1 MAAKKKKR
9 KLTAKQIAAG
19 FGGKKKSA
27 SAGEMGWGGFK
38 GMGTAAAGKKKGR
51 KKGKR
56 KAKRGGHVPLPILK
70 RRLARLSSIVKSRS

>member
-9 KLTAKQIAAG
+9 TLTAKQIAAG
-19 FGGKKKSA
+19 FGGKKKAKA
-27 SAGEMGWGGFK
+27 SPAGEMGWGGF
-38 GMGTAAAGKKKGR
+38 GHVGTKLKKGR

-70 RRLARLSSIVKSRS
+70 RRLAKLSAIVKSRS